1 MRRSNLP
8 VEGSGRGRRTRE
20 QVNIDRENH
29 TTTLHGR
36 KRHAPCT
43 ERPCLRRVGLGVD
56 HRAGDDMDDRGS
68 RDDRESRGFVPAPGV
83 GQDMP
88 DLESEVEEGE
98 LTGDQ
103 AANRLQQAARRDA
116 AEHGPSLD
124 TDSDGTITLGGHGS
138 GQGMEKQ
145 RTGQ

>member
-1 MRRSNLP
+1 M
-8 VEGSGRGRRTRE
+8 
-20 QVNIDRENH
+20 EN
-29 TTTLHGR
+29 
-36 KRHAPCT
+36 
-43 ERPCLRRVGLGVD
+43 
-56 HRAGDDMDDRGS
+56 RAS

-83 GQDMP
+83 GEGIP
-88 DLESEVEEGE
+88 DLERDVEDGE

-103 AANRLQQAARRDA
+103 AATRLQQAARRDV

-124 TDSDGTITLGGHGS
+124 TNTDGTITLGGHGS